1 MQVIIVGGGVIGLA
15 TAWRSLV
22 GGLSVTVIDPD
33 PSSQASHVSAGM
45 LTPVGE
51 LTYGE
56 EPLLRLGIASRERYP
71 SFVAELEETTGL
83 TTAYRTD
90 GILEVAFDTDDLAY
104 LDDLRRFQ
112 ESLGIPTEALDGKE
126 CRKLEPLLA
135 PTVRGGLLAPDD
147 GSIDPRRLTAALLVA
162 VERLGGTVVRER
174 AEGVL
179 IESDTCVGVRLADG
193 TELRADRVLLATGPW
208 THLLDGLPPGLI
220 PPIRPVKGQILRLRG
235 APGFLARG
243 TRGVVR
249 GAPIYLVPRAD
260 GEVVIGATQEEL
272 GYDTTI
278 TAGGVWQLLRD
289 ARELVPGLT
298 ELAFAEVNA
307 GLRPGSP
314 DNAPLLGP
322 VGPAGLLVATGHFRN
337 GVLLTPVTAEAMAAV
352 LATGELPEV
361 AKPFMASRFT
371 S

>member
-33 PSSQASHVSAGM
+33 PASQASHVSAGM

-147 GSIDPRRLTAALLVA
+147 GSIDPRRAHRRAPRRGGAARRHRSA
-162 VERLGGTVVRER
+162 RTRRRG
-174 AEGVL
+174 
-179 IESDTCVGVRLADG
+179 
-193 TELRADRVLLATGPW
+193 ADR
-208 THLLDGLPPGLI
+208 
-220 PPIRPVKGQILRLRG
+220 
-235 APGFLARG
+235 
-243 TRGVVR
+243 
-249 GAPIYLVPRAD
+249 
-260 GEVVIGATQEEL
+260 E
-272 GYDTTI
+272 
-278 TAGGVWQLLRD
+278 
-289 ARELVPGLT
+289 
-298 ELAFAEVNA
+298 
-307 GLRPGSP
+307 
-314 DNAPLLGP
+314 
-322 VGPAGLLVATGHFRN
+322 
-337 GVLLTPVTAEAMAAV
+337 
-352 LATGELPEV
+352 
-361 AKPFMASRFT
+361 
-371 S
+371 